1 MFSPQLFTT
10 KWFRAILSSSL
21 VMIFSISYAPPSQ
34 AGILEDV
41 LTVIFGYKKQN
52 VKGIAENR
60 LKGGGGRGECS
71 NFATDTNKQLTA
83 LIPPIDIP
91 SKVSSV
97 GSSPSVD
104 LKSSLKVS
112 SSPEKILPSNNA
124 INEKLK
130 TVPLWSNT
138 LEEKPTLWFYISYT
152 YDEKSE
158 IEYAKFALIDED
170 KHLVREPIRFKLPE
184 KRGIAQVRIPISLTR
199 GKVYQ
204 WFFSVV
210 CDENKPSRN
219 PSVTGWIH
227 RTEKDNQRLG
237 QLSQAYLYY
246 AKWGLWYDSLTR
258 LVEAYQSTKKEDHNQ
273 SYPYFTNDEVTQI
286 QKDWFAVFKLL
297 ELSDDIAR
305 EANIIQLVECIPSS
319 NNQQCQ

>member
-21 VMIFSISYAPPSQ
+21 VMIFLISYALPSQ

-41 LTVIFGYKKQN
+41 LTVIFGYKKRD
-52 VKGIAENR
+52 VKGVAESR
-60 LKGGGGRGECS
+60 PQGGGGRGECS
-71 NFATDTNKQLTA
+71 QLANDTNKQLTA
-83 LIPPIDIP
+83 LIPPSEISP
-91 SKVSSV
+91 EVSSV

-112 SSPEKILPSNNA
+112 SSPEKILPSNNT

-138 LEEKPTLWFYISYT
+138 LEEKPTLWFYIPYK
-152 YDEKSE
+152 YNEQSE
-158 IEYAKFALIDED
+158 IEYAKFALIDEE

-184 KRGIAQVRIPISLTR
+184 KPGIAQVRIPISLTR

-227 RTEKDNQRLG
+227 RTEQDNQRLG

-258 LVEAYQSTKKEDHNQ
+258 LVEAYQSTKKEDYNQ
-273 SYPYFTNDEVTQI
+273 SYPYFTNDEVTKI
-286 QKDWFAVFKLL
+286 QKDWFDVFELVK
-297 ELSDDIAR
+297 LSDDIAK
-305 EANIIQLVECIPSS
+305 EPNIIQLECIPSS